1 MDTRPDSRA
10 AEPATE
16 PTTEPTVDI
25 GVDRTRRPD
34 RHGHPTTRSEDSTP
48 PCEHG
53 WSVESRHTTSIG
65 LVLYVR
71 CLRCGVRR
79 VDVQEHVQVV
89 PHALSA
95 EIDPR

>member
-1 MDTRPDSRA
+1 MDTRPDSPA

-16 PTTEPTVDI
+16 PAVDI

-34 RHGHPTTRSEDSTP
+34 RHGHPTPRSEDSTP

-95 EIDPR
+95 EIDSR